1 MNWFAME
8 KRETLLGLLMI
19 VLSRLINAGLRE
31 AEQSDVCLIRCAFFF
46 VPTFLITYLRPL
58 MCFYLLW
65 QALRWLSRSY
75 IIMVNETYRDRRV
88 EKQISECRFVYCD
101 RLTMGFLQV
110 SLNVLRR
117 RSNVSMI
124 TKRSLTRCYAGAM
137 NRKSVSCR
145 GCRGMNGEPFGF
157 INK

>member
-1 MNWFAME
+1 
-8 KRETLLGLLMI
+8 
-19 VLSRLINAGLRE
+19 
-31 AEQSDVCLIRCAFFF
+31 
-46 VPTFLITYLRPL
+46 
-58 MCFYLLW
+58 
-65 QALRWLSRSY
+65 
-75 IIMVNETYRDRRV
+75 MVNETYRDRRV